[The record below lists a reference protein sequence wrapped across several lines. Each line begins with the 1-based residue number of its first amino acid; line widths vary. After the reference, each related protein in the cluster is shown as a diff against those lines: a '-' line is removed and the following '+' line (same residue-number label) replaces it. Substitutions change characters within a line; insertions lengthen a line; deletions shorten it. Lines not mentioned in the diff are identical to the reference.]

1 MHELNWGT
9 IIFGLI
15 GGLGLFL
22 YGMKLMSEGLQKT
35 AGSSLKKIIEKFTSN
50 RVIGVLVGTV
60 VTVIIQSSSATTV
73 MVVSFVNAGL
83 MNLFQALSVVLGA
96 NIGTTITAQ
105 LIAFKIT
112 KYALPAIGIGVA
124 LALFSKNPKKR
135 YYGEIIL
142 GFGLLFFGL
151 ATMKHAFI
159 PLKEAEEFAN
169 LFVYFSTNPIAAAA
183 AGAILTV
190 IVQSSSATLGI
201 TIAMASTGLLD
212 FPAAAALVLGE
223 NIGTTITAN
232 LAAIGGSR
240 TAKQAAFGHFLFN
253 FIGVCYMLIFLKFL
267 TGLVDV
273 YTPGAVDFVGED
285 GTKPYIA
292 RHIANLH
299 TVFNILNMVIFLPFI
314 HLLAKLCERIIKP
327 DKTKGNNLLRLDE
340 KMLNTPSIAV
350 GQAKKEIAVISKM
363 PLEMLDIMTDSFKSG
378 QSKIKDIKA
387 IESKLDLCNHEF
399 SNFLT
404 RLTQQNISEH
414 TSHIIN
420 DLGHVIHN
428 LEKIG
433 DHAEN
438 VARFREKMY
447 KKDIKFSA
455 EAEKEVAEMMD
466 VVSGFAKHIINFYN
480 EPESVKQM
488 NTEDEDVIDS
498 MRKKF
503 KNNHMKRLSKGQ
515 CDLNSGIIFVDII
528 NNLEKIGDHVYN
540 IAQIMMYSKDQALT
554 KVAP

>member
-1 MHELNWGT
+1 MHELNWGA
-9 IIFGLI
+9 IVFGFI

-35 AGSSLKKIIEKFTSN
+35 AGSSLKNIIEKFTSN
-50 RVIGVLVGTV
+50 RFIGVIVGAL

-83 MNLFQALSVVLGA
+83 MNLFQALSIVLGA

-112 KYALPAIGIGVA
+112 QFALPAIGMGVA
-124 LALFSKNPKKR
+124 MALFSKDAKKR

-151 ATMKHAFI
+151 ETMKHAFI
-159 PLKEAEEFAN
+159 PLKEAKDFAN
-169 LFVYFSTNPIAAAA
+169 LFVFFSVNPIAAAA

-190 IVQSSSATLGI
+190 IVQSSSATIGI

-212 FPAAAALVLGE
+212 FHAAAALVLGE

-232 LAAIGGSR
+232 LAALGGSK

-253 FIGVCYMLIFLKFL
+253 FIGVAYMLLFLNVLIHFIDL
-267 TGLVDV
+267 
-273 YTPGAVDFVGED
+273 YTPGAVDFVAAD

-292 RHIANLH
+292 RHVANLH
-299 TVFNILNMVIFLPFI
+299 TAFNIINMVVFLPFI
-314 HLLAKLCERIIKP
+314 HLLAKLCEKIIKSESP
-327 DKTKGNNLLRLDE
+327 KKNKLLRLDPNMV
-340 KMLNTPSIAV
+340 KTPSIAIA
-350 GQAKKEIAVISKM
+350 QAKSEVELMSRMPIDMIKIVQSSFKENKSKLKQVKEIEAR
-363 PLEMLDIMTDSFKSG
+363 LDIM
-378 QSKIKDIKA
+378 
-387 IESKLDLCNHEF
+387 NHEF
-399 SNFLT
+399 SSFLT
-404 RLTQQNISEH
+404 LLTQQNISER

-420 DLGHVIHN
+420 DLTHVIHN

-433 DHAEN
+433 DHTEN
-438 VARFREKMY
+438 IARFKDKMM
-447 KKDIKFSA
+447 KKKLSFSDEADKEIENMIDIVVQFT
-455 EAEKEVAEMMD
+455 ED
-466 VVSGFAKHIINFYN
+466 VIRFYN
-480 EPESVKQM
+480 NPESIHM
-488 NTEDEDVIDS
+488 LDTDAEDQIDS

-503 KNNHMKRLSKGQ
+503 KNNHMKRLSQGS
-515 CDLNSGIIFVDII
+515 CNINSGIIFVDII

-540 IAQIMMYSKDQALT
+540 IAQVMMYSKDATLH
-554 KVAP
+554 KA

>member
-1 MHELNWGT
+1 MHELNWAS
-9 IIFGLI
+9 IIFGFI
-15 GGLGLFL
+15 GGLGMFL

-83 MNLFQALSVVLGA
+83 MNLFQALSIVLGA

-124 LALFSKNPKKR
+124 MALFSKDPRKK
-135 YYGEIIL
+135 YYGEIVL

-151 ATMKHAFI
+151 TTMKHAFI
-159 PLKEAEEFAN
+159 PLNNAEEFKQ
-169 LFVYFSTNPIAAAA
+169 LFVFFSVNPIAAAA
-183 AGAILTV
+183 AGALLTV
-190 IVQSSSATLGI
+190 IVQSSSATIGI

-253 FIGVCYMLIFLKFL
+253 FIGVAYMLIFLKVLIHF
-267 TGLVDV
+267 VEI
-273 YTPGAVDFVGED
+273 YTPGAVDFVAAD

-292 RHIANLH
+292 RHVANLH
-299 TVFNILNMVIFLPFI
+299 TTFNIINMVIFLPFI
-314 HLLAKLCERIIKP
+314 HLLAKLCEKVIKS
-327 DKTKGNNLLRLDE
+327 DTYKRKGRLRLDPNMV
-340 KMLNTPSIAV
+340 KTPSIAV
-350 GQAKKEIAVISKM
+350 GQAKKEIAQISNIHIKM
-363 PLEMLDIMTDSFKSG
+363 LKLVQQSFLENTSNLK
-378 QSKIKDIKA
+378 QIKKL
-387 IESKLDLCNHEF
+387 ESKLDDLNHEF
-399 SNFLT
+399 TDFLT
-404 RLTQQNISEH
+404 LLTQQNISQS
-414 TSHIIN
+414 TSHIIT
-420 DLGHVIHN
+420 DLTHVMHN

-438 VARFREKMY
+438 IAKFKEKTG
-447 KKDIKFSA
+447 KKGLEFSK
-455 EAEKEVAEMMD
+455 EADKEIDEMID
-466 VVSGFAKHIINFYN
+466 VVVRFTEHIINAYN
-480 EPESVKQM
+480 NPESVSAL
-488 NTEDEDVIDS
+488 NTEDEDIIDN
-498 MRKKF
+498 MRKKY
-503 KNNHMKRLSKGQ
+503 KNNHMKRLSKGV
-515 CDLNSGIIFVDII
+515 CEINTGVVFVDII
-528 NNLEKIGDHVYN
+528 NNLEKVGDHVFN
-540 IAQIMMYSKDQALT
+540 IAQVMMYSEETYLKD
-554 KVAP
+554 V

>member
-1 MHELNWGT
+1 MHELNWGA
-9 IIFGLI
+9 ILFGFI

-35 AGSSLKKIIEKFTSN
+35 AGSSLKNIIEKFTSN
-50 RVIGVLVGTV
+50 RFIGVIVGTV

-83 MNLFQALSVVLGA
+83 MNLFQALSIVLGA

-112 KYALPAIGIGVA
+112 KFALPAIGMGVA
-124 LALFSKNPKKR
+124 MALFSKDAKKR

-151 ATMKHAFI
+151 ETMKHAFI
-159 PLKEAEEFAN
+159 PLKEAKEFAD
-169 LFVYFSTNPIAAAA
+169 LFVFFSVNPIAAAA

-190 IVQSSSATLGI
+190 IVQSSSATIGI

-212 FPAAAALVLGE
+212 FHAAAALVLGE

-232 LAAIGGSR
+232 LAALGGSR

-253 FIGVCYMLIFLKFL
+253 FIGVAYMLMFLSVLIHFI
-267 TGLVDV
+267 DA
-273 YTPGAVDFVGED
+273 YTPGAVDFVAAD

-292 RHIANLH
+292 RHVANLH
-299 TVFNILNMVIFLPFI
+299 TAFNIINMVIFLPFI
-314 HLLAKLCERIIKP
+314 HILARLCEKIIKSESP
-327 DKTKGNNLLRLDE
+327 KKNQLLRLDPNMV
-340 KMLNTPSIAV
+340 KTPSIAIA
-350 GQAKKEIAVISKM
+350 QAKSEVELMSKM
-363 PLEMLDIMTDSFKSG
+363 PVEMIKIVQESFRENKSKLKDIKEIEGRLDIM
-378 QSKIKDIKA
+378 
-387 IESKLDLCNHEF
+387 NHEF
-399 SNFLT
+399 SSFLT
-404 RLTQQNISEH
+404 LLTQQNISER

-420 DLGHVIHN
+420 DLTHVIHN

-433 DHAEN
+433 DHSEN
-438 VARFREKMY
+438 IARFKDKML
-447 KKDIKFSA
+447 KKGLSFSPEANKEIDNMIDVVVKFTEDVIKF
-455 EAEKEVAEMMD
+455 
-466 VVSGFAKHIINFYN
+466 YN
-480 EPESVKQM
+480 HPESIHTL
-488 NTEDEDVIDS
+488 NTDAEDQIDS

-503 KNNHMKRLSKGQ
+503 KNNHMKRLSEGS
-515 CDLNSGIIFVDII
+515 CNINSGIIFVDII

-540 IAQIMMYSKDQALT
+540 IAQVMMYSKDESLHKA
-554 KVAP
+554 

>member
-1 MHELNWGT
+1 MHELNWAS
-9 IIFGLI
+9 IIFGFI
-15 GGLGLFL
+15 GGLGMFL

-83 MNLFQALSVVLGA
+83 MNLFQALSIVLGA

-124 LALFSKNPKKR
+124 MALFSKDPRKK
-135 YYGEIIL
+135 YYGEIVL

-151 ATMKHAFI
+151 TTMKHAFI
-159 PLKEAEEFAN
+159 PLNNAEEFKQ
-169 LFVYFSTNPIAAAA
+169 LFVFFSVNPIAAAA
-183 AGAILTV
+183 AGALLTV
-190 IVQSSSATLGI
+190 IVQSSSATIGI

-253 FIGVCYMLIFLKFL
+253 FIGVAYMLIFLKVLIHF
-267 TGLVDV
+267 VEI
-273 YTPGAVDFVGED
+273 YTPGAVDFVAAD

-292 RHIANLH
+292 RHVANLH
-299 TVFNILNMVIFLPFI
+299 TTFNIINMVIFLPFI
-314 HLLAKLCERIIKP
+314 HLLAKLCEKVIKS
-327 DKTKGNNLLRLDE
+327 DTYKRKGRLRLDPNMV
-340 KMLNTPSIAV
+340 KTPSIAV
-350 GQAKKEIAVISKM
+350 GQAKKEIAQISNIPIKM
-363 PLEMLDIMTDSFKSG
+363 LKLVQQSFLENTSNLK
-378 QSKIKDIKA
+378 QIKKL
-387 IESKLDLCNHEF
+387 ESKLDDLNHEF
-399 SNFLT
+399 TDFLT
-404 RLTQQNISEH
+404 LLTQQNISQS
-414 TSHIIN
+414 TSHIIT
-420 DLGHVIHN
+420 DLTHVMHN

-438 VARFREKMY
+438 IAKFKEKTG
-447 KKDIKFSA
+447 KKGLEFSK
-455 EAEKEVAEMMD
+455 EADKEIDEMID
-466 VVSGFAKHIINFYN
+466 VVVRFTEHIINAYN
-480 EPESVKQM
+480 NPESVSAL
-488 NTEDEDVIDS
+488 NTEDEDIIDN
-498 MRKKF
+498 MRKKY
-503 KNNHMKRLSKGQ
+503 KNNHMKRLSKGV
-515 CDLNSGIIFVDII
+515 CEINTGVVFVDII
-528 NNLEKIGDHVYN
+528 NNLEKVGDHVFN
-540 IAQIMMYSKDQALT
+540 IAQVMMYSEETYLKD
-554 KVAP
+554 V

>member
-1 MHELNWGT
+1 MHDLNWGA
-9 IIFGLI
+9 ILFGFI

-35 AGSSLKKIIEKFTSN
+35 AGSSLKAIIEKFTSN
-50 RVIGVLVGTV
+50 RVIGVLVGMI

-124 LALFSKNPKKR
+124 MALFSKDARKR
-135 YYGEIIL
+135 YYGEIVL

-151 ATMKHAFI
+151 STMKQAFI
-159 PLKEAEEFAN
+159 PLNNAEEFKQ
-169 LFVYFSTNPIAAAA
+169 LFVFFSVNPIAAAA

-190 IVQSSSATLGI
+190 IVQSSSATIGI

-212 FPAAAALVLGE
+212 FHAAAALVMGE

-253 FIGVCYMLIFLKFL
+253 FIGVAYMLLFLNVLIHF
-267 TGLVDV
+267 VDI
-273 YTPGAVDFVGED
+273 YTPGAVDYVAAD

-292 RHIANLH
+292 RHVANLH
-299 TVFNILNMVIFLPFI
+299 TTFNIMNMVVFLPFL
-314 HLLAKLCERIIKP
+314 HLLARLCEKVIKS
-327 DKTKGNNLLRLDE
+327 DKVKKGRLMRLDP
-340 KMLNTPSIAV
+340 KMAKTPSIAIA
-350 GQAKKEIAVISKM
+350 QAKKEIADISRL
-363 PLEMLDIMTDSFKSG
+363 PVQMLKVTQESY
-378 QSKIKDIKA
+378 QTNR
-387 IESKLDLCNHEF
+387 SKLKEVKKIEEKLDELNREF
-399 SNFLT
+399 SSFLT
-404 RLTQQNISEH
+404 LLTQQNISER

-420 DLGHVIHN
+420 DMHHVMHN
-428 LEKIG
+428 LEKMG
-433 DHAEN
+433 DHLEN
-438 VARFREKMY
+438 IARFKDKMI
-447 KKDIKFSA
+447 KKDLSFSEDADQEILDMLEIVVRFSEKIINVYNDPDSA
-455 EAEKEVAEMMD
+455 ESLDIA
-466 VVSGFAKHIINFYN
+466 
-480 EPESVKQM
+480 
-488 NTEDEDVIDS
+488 DEDLIDN

-503 KNNHMKRLSKGQ
+503 KNNHMKRLSKGS
-515 CDLNSGIIFVDII
+515 CEINSGIIFVDII
-528 NNLEKIGDHVYN
+528 NNLEKVGDHIFN
-540 IAQIMMYSKDQALT
+540 IAQVMMYTKDEEL
-554 KVAP
+554 KKI

>member
-1 MHELNWGT
+1 MHELNWGA
-9 IIFGLI
+9 ILFGFI

-35 AGSSLKKIIEKFTSN
+35 AGSSLKNIIEKFTSN
-50 RVIGVLVGTV
+50 RFIGVIVGTV

-83 MNLFQALSVVLGA
+83 MNLFQALSIVLGA

-112 KYALPAIGIGVA
+112 KFALPAIGMGVA
-124 LALFSKNPKKR
+124 MALFSKDAKKR

-151 ATMKHAFI
+151 ETMKHAFI
-159 PLKEAEEFAN
+159 PLKEAKEFAD
-169 LFVYFSTNPIAAAA
+169 LFVFFSVNPIAAAA

-190 IVQSSSATLGI
+190 IVQSSSATIGI

-212 FPAAAALVLGE
+212 FHAAAALVLGE

-232 LAAIGGSR
+232 LAALGGSR

-253 FIGVCYMLIFLKFL
+253 FIGVAYMLMFLSVLIHFI
-267 TGLVDV
+267 DA
-273 YTPGAVDFVGED
+273 YTPGAVDYVAAD

-292 RHIANLH
+292 RHVANLH
-299 TVFNILNMVIFLPFI
+299 TAFNIINMVIFLPFI
-314 HLLAKLCERIIKP
+314 HILARLCEKIIKSESP
-327 DKTKGNNLLRLDE
+327 KKNQLLRLDPNMV
-340 KMLNTPSIAV
+340 KTPSIAIA
-350 GQAKKEIAVISKM
+350 QAKSEVELMSKM
-363 PLEMLDIMTDSFKSG
+363 PVEMIKIVQESFKENKSKLKQVKEIEGRLDIM
-378 QSKIKDIKA
+378 
-387 IESKLDLCNHEF
+387 NHEF
-399 SNFLT
+399 SSFLT
-404 RLTQQNISEH
+404 LLTQQNISER

-420 DLGHVIHN
+420 DLTHVIHN

-433 DHAEN
+433 DHSEN
-438 VARFREKMY
+438 IARFKDKML
-447 KKDIKFSA
+447 KKGLDFSPEANKEIDNMIDVVVKFTEDVIKF
-455 EAEKEVAEMMD
+455 
-466 VVSGFAKHIINFYN
+466 YN
-480 EPESVKQM
+480 RPESIH
-488 NTEDEDVIDS
+488 TLDTDAEDQIDS

-503 KNNHMKRLSKGQ
+503 KNNHMKRLSEGS
-515 CDLNSGIIFVDII
+515 CNINSGIIFVDII

-540 IAQIMMYSKDQALT
+540 IAQVMMYSKDESLHKA
-554 KVAP
+554 

>member
-1 MHELNWGT
+1 MHELNWGA
-9 IIFGLI
+9 IVFGFI

-35 AGSSLKKIIEKFTSN
+35 AGSSLKNIIEKFTSN
-50 RVIGVLVGTV
+50 RFIGVIVGAL

-83 MNLFQALSVVLGA
+83 MNLFQALSIVLGA

-112 KYALPAIGIGVA
+112 QFALPAIGMGVA
-124 LALFSKNPKKR
+124 MALFSKDAKKR

-151 ATMKHAFI
+151 ETMKHAFI
-159 PLKEAEEFAN
+159 PLKEAKDFAN
-169 LFVYFSTNPIAAAA
+169 LFVFFSVNPIAAAA

-190 IVQSSSATLGI
+190 IVQSSSATIGI

-212 FPAAAALVLGE
+212 FHAAAALVLGE

-232 LAAIGGSR
+232 LAALGGSK

-253 FIGVCYMLIFLKFL
+253 FIGVAYMLLFLNVLIHFIDL
-267 TGLVDV
+267 
-273 YTPGAVDFVGED
+273 YTPGAVDFVAAD

-292 RHIANLH
+292 RHVANLH
-299 TVFNILNMVIFLPFI
+299 TAFNIINMVVFLPFI
-314 HLLAKLCERIIKP
+314 HLLAKLCEKIIKSESP
-327 DKTKGNNLLRLDE
+327 KKNKLLRLDPNMV
-340 KMLNTPSIAV
+340 KTPSIAIA
-350 GQAKKEIAVISKM
+350 QAKSEVELMSRMPIDMIKIVQSSFKENKSKLKQVKEIEAR
-363 PLEMLDIMTDSFKSG
+363 LDIM
-378 QSKIKDIKA
+378 
-387 IESKLDLCNHEF
+387 NHEF
-399 SNFLT
+399 SSFLT
-404 RLTQQNISEH
+404 LLTQQNISER

-420 DLGHVIHN
+420 DLTHVIHN

-433 DHAEN
+433 DHTEN
-438 VARFREKMY
+438 IARFKDKMM
-447 KKDIKFSA
+447 KKKLSFSDEADKEIENMIDIVVQFT
-455 EAEKEVAEMMD
+455 ED
-466 VVSGFAKHIINFYN
+466 VIRFYN
-480 EPESVKQM
+480 NPESIHM
-488 NTEDEDVIDS
+488 LDTDAEDQIDS

-503 KNNHMKRLSKGQ
+503 KNNHMKRLSQGN
-515 CDLNSGIIFVDII
+515 CNINSGIIFVDII

-540 IAQIMMYSKDQALT
+540 IAQVMMYSKDATLH
-554 KVAP
+554 KA

>member
-1 MHELNWGT
+1 MHELNWAN

-35 AGSSLKKIIEKFTSN
+35 AGSSLKLIIEKFTSN
-50 RVIGVLVGTV
+50 RFIGVAVGTL

-112 KYALPAIGIGVA
+112 KFALPAIGIGVA
-124 LALFSKNPKKR
+124 LALFSKNPKKK

-151 ATMKHAFI
+151 TTMKHAFI
-159 PLKEAEEFAN
+159 PLKEAEEFAQ
-169 LFVYFSTNPIAAAA
+169 LFVYFSRNPIAAAA
-183 AGAILTV
+183 AGALLTV

-232 LAAIGGSR
+232 LAALGGSR

-253 FIGVCYMLIFLKFL
+253 FFGVCYMLIFLNVLIHFVEL
-267 TGLVDV
+267 
-273 YTPGAVDFVGED
+273 YTPGNVDFVAAD

-299 TVFNILNMVIFLPFI
+299 TTFNILNMIIFLPFLHI
-314 HLLAKLCERIIKP
+314 LAKLCEKIIKS
-327 DKTKGNNLLRLDE
+327 DTGQKAKLLKLDTNMV
-340 KMLNTPSIAV
+340 KTPSIAV
-350 GQAKKEIAVISKM
+350 GQAKREVVHMSQITID
-363 PLEMLDIMTDSFKSG
+363 MLDLVKASLITNT
-378 QSKIKDIKA
+378 SKIKEIKSL
-387 IESKLDLCNHEF
+387 ESKLDKMNHEL
-399 SNFLT
+399 SAFLT
-404 RLTQQNISEH
+404 LLTQQNISEN
-414 TSHIIN
+414 TSHLID
-420 DLGHVIHN
+420 DLSHVIHN

-433 DHAEN
+433 DQSEN
-438 VARFREKMY
+438 IARFKEKML
-447 KKDIKFSA
+447 KKDIKFSGD
-455 EAEKEVAEMMD
+455 AEKEIENMIVT
-466 VVSGFAKHIINFYN
+466 VVQFTNHVIKFYN
-480 EPESVKQM
+480 EMPEDGQL
-488 NTEDEDVIDS
+488 NTDDEDVIDA

-503 KNNHMKRLSKGQ
+503 KKNHMKRLSQGS
-515 CDLNSGIIFVDII
+515 CDINTGLIFVDII
-528 NNLEKIGDHVYN
+528 NNMEKIGDHVYN
-540 IAQIMMYSKDQALT
+540 IAQVMEYSKVNRL
-554 KVAP
+554 KNI